1 MNNIISLAYIN
12 FLMYPR
18 ILEPWQFNLINPEA
32 YSEPC
37 QIYKMEFF
45 LEIVHGRQ
53 LLTLFVKHFVLDIW
67 RDSEYSSVNCY
78 SLFVKTENANK
89 IDSVTV

>member
-18 ILEPWQFNLINPEA
+18 ILEPWQFNLINSEA

-53 LLTLFVKHFVLDIW
+53 LLTLFVKNFVLDIW
-67 RDSEYSSVNCY
+67 RDSEYASVNCY